1 MKYLLTFLA
10 LCFALLSPA
19 QSSMQPIYLLAT
31 KAVSEIEK
39 DGFEIVRLEF
49 DILSTGSPSRA
60 TVRNLYPAY
69 EYQIF
74 AFGDERIKSLEIE
87 MYIDQNG
94 EWSSVSKQTSN
105 ESSVGIT
112 YRPTQS
118 AQFLFEVR
126 VTEFAESY
134 NAGHFVLLAAHDGES
149 PADPVAA
156 PTDGCDLNARLPRLQ
171 FFTSNIMVGL
181 SDAGEEFNFQEAET
195 YVSLFKV
202 DEKVS
207 KITHATDSQT
217 SVYNINT
224 KECGDNENV
233 YVFDVTSDAGFDYI
247 FSLDLN
253 QNKLFVL
260 GYTSDEQLF
269 AIVYEL
275 SRVTRE

>member
-1 MKYLLTFLA
+1 MA
-10 LCFALLSPA
+10 LGFALLSFA

-31 KAVSEIEK
+31 KAVSEIEN

-87 MYIDQNG
+87 IYIDRNG
-94 EWSSVSKQTSN
+94 EWSSVSK
-105 ESSVGIT
+105 ESSGESAVGIT
-112 YRPTQS
+112 YRPAQS
-118 AQFLFEVR
+118 AQFLVEVR

-149 PADPVAA
+149 QVEPIDVPAS
-156 PTDGCDLNARLPRLQ
+156 GCDLNSRLPKLQ

-181 SDAGEEFNFQEAET
+181 SDTGEEFSFEEVES
-195 YVSLFKV
+195 YVSLFKI
-202 DEKVS
+202 DEKIS

-217 SVYNINT
+217 SIYSINS
-224 KECGDNENV
+224 KDCGDNEDV

-247 FSLDLN
+247 FSLDLH

-260 GYTSDEQLF
+260 GYTTDETLF

-275 SRVTRE
+275 SRVTSD